1 MAVRQHP
8 NAAVLTAPKMAQA
21 KTKVVTNRVVITKEQ
36 AEKLLKDKKRFKE
49 VKKPNEKAAK
59 Q

>member
-1 MAVRQHP
+1 MPQGG
-8 NAAVLTAPKMAQA
+8 
-21 KTKVVTNRVVITKEQ
+21 TKVVTNRVVITKEQ

-49 VKKPNEKAAK
+49 VKKPKPKAAK